1 MCRCGFLWTLK
12 AETTY
17 GSHLLPNEVVF
28 EEYGEAPPQLL
39 EYAAQQS
46 QVLRCPTAGRSSW
59 RTRTASTCSWR
70 PQSPPRLY
78 VDRSDRDAL
87 GGFGLQSPR
96 TRSETADQHL
106 ILEPALTIVAY
117 DDTGW
122 SAKAHV
128 ETWVDENDNLDPHRF
143 VARVGER

>member
-28 EEYGEAPPQLL
+28 EEYGEAPPRLL

-46 QVLRCPTAGRSSW
+46 QVLRCPNC
-59 RTRTASTCSWR
+59 RTVIVEDEDGIHLFVAATE
-70 PQSPPRLY
+70 PPRLY

-117 DDTGW
+117 DDTGC

>member
-1 MCRCGFLWTLK
+1 VPAAHPHLAPLCERRDRRLPCRIVGGFMCRCGFLWTLK

-46 QVLRCPTAGRSSW
+46 QVLRCPNCRA
-59 RTRTASTCSWR
+59 
-70 PQSPPRLY
+70 
-78 VDRSDRDAL
+78 V
-87 GGFGLQSPR
+87 
-96 TRSETADQHL
+96 
-106 ILEPALTIVAY
+106 IVEDEDGIHFFVA
-117 DDTGW
+117 
-122 SAKAHV
+122 AKAHV